1 MQLTGIGEKSPMSVV
16 ARLEALKDRHAMLES
31 RILEE
36 DNRPLP
42 DSETLTRLKIEKLQ
56 IKDEM
61 ERLRSQVT

>member
-1 MQLTGIGEKSPMSVV
+1 MQLTGIGEKRPMSAA
-16 ARLEALKDRHAMLES
+16 ARLEALKERHATLES

-42 DSETLTRLKIEKLQ
+42 NSETLTRLKIEKLQ